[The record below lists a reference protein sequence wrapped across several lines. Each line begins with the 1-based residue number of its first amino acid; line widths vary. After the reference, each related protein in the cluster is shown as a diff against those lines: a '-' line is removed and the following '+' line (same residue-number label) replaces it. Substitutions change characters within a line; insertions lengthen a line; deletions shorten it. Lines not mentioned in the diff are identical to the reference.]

1 MRIRSTLLPGSY
13 KTSLDL
19 LPRSLSLHC
28 KQINKVKNELDGQ
41 PSSLLAPMHVSNYKV
56 TFSPVHLVFLELATD
71 RPHLDFKI
79 LGENNNEV
87 IPKTFKKYPTIK

>member
-1 MRIRSTLLPGSY
+1 
-13 KTSLDL
+13 
-19 LPRSLSLHC
+19 
-28 KQINKVKNELDGQ
+28 
-41 PSSLLAPMHVSNYKV
+41 MHVSNYKV
-56 TFSPVHLVFLELATD
+56 TFSPVHLVFLELGTD